1 MPGRH
6 LLLVS
11 LTIAAIGAVIYRIN
25 AITITL
31 LLICV
36 LLLMINFNRYLFVLL
51 LSLTVP
57 FTLYFIYDSH
67 DLKQQISQV
76 HPDKQQINGMIFPDS
91 VNIDGDKLKTD
102 AHLENG
108 QVVRL
113 YYTLTS
119 ETEKNNWLCETHVI
133 RFSASAKVSRIK
145 PATNFNQ
152 FDAQKYYETKHITHQ
167 ANVEFLHCDSGQAKN
182 WYQKI
187 RYQLHIWHAMSL
199 QNAEKLPQPLS
210 DYAQALILG
219 TTPQTLYENNPGVQ
233 VLGLIHLFSVSGFH
247 VSYLLMLLMAG
258 FKRLYI
264 PKEIASGIGALALI
278 MYFIF
283 AGEPAVLVR
292 ALIAGLLLM
301 FQQASHCKIKS
312 FNIWALSLLGSLIYA
327 PGILLTLGGQLS
339 FALTFCLLFTQ
350 KLNFWQ
356 VNLLL
361 SVVSFPLIVVQQYHW
376 HLLQT
381 CANFAAIPV
390 FGTLIVPCVM
400 IGYFGQSV
408 TGVVYWMNATIA
420 SFAKTLDWLATWPGD
435 LIIGKIPWLFVLLLL
450 IAGLLCFVREK
461 KVALYARVLWPTIF
475 AITLIWTHFPVHGEL
490 TTFDIGQGDA
500 ALIRTPFNRT
510 VTLIDT
516 GGKVTFGQQKN
527 WQKQR
532 FTQTNGE
539 AVIVNYLHSCGIS
552 RVDHLVLTHQDFDHI
567 GDAKIILQK
576 MSVKYVIVP
585 AGMMKKE
592 AYMREIQPYLKKA
605 QVIEAIAGTKAPK
618 LPLQILHPFV
628 AGEAD
633 NENSI
638 ALFGKIGGKQL
649 FTAGDLDQDGEV
661 AIANRYPN
669 LVVDLIK
676 FGHHGSKT
684 STNPEIMKRWHPQIG
699 IISAGRHNR
708 YNHPSEETLKTAQD
722 NQILVYNTQAH
733 GMIKYSYFREKGHF
747 KVKLTDE
754 FTTTTAEH

>member
-1 MPGRH
+1 VATAKPRVGSTRGFAGAHLSVEQAVEEQADAIPHAAEDTTLVDGIQGDQVGTVYHFIVQLHFDLADHVALGDWRNQVRVHGHAGRELFQLAFRH
-6 LLLVS
+6 GQGQVFSQAGLDLRGR
-11 LTIAAIGAVIYRIN
+11 AFPYRRGRQFS
-25 AITITL
+25 TL
-31 LLICV
+31 LIEGLGFEEAETV
-36 LLLMINFNRYLFVLL
+36 SQQL
-51 LSLTVP
+51 LS
-57 FTLYFIYDSH
+57 
-67 DLKQQISQV
+67 
-76 HPDKQQINGMIFPDS
+76 
-91 VNIDGDKLKTD
+91 
-102 AHLENG
+102 
-108 QVVRL
+108 
-113 YYTLTS
+113 
-119 ETEKNNWLCETHVI
+119 
-133 RFSASAKVSRIK
+133 FSS
-145 PATNFNQ
+145 TCQ
-152 FDAQKYYETKHITHQ
+152 
-167 ANVEFLHCDSGQAKN
+167 
-182 WYQKI
+182 
-187 RYQLHIWHAMSL
+187 
-199 QNAEKLPQPLS
+199 
-210 DYAQALILG
+210 
-219 TTPQTLYENNPGVQ
+219 
-233 VLGLIHLFSVSGFH
+233 
-247 VSYLLMLLMAG
+247 
-258 FKRLYI
+258 
-264 PKEIASGIGALALI
+264 
-278 MYFIF
+278 
-283 AGEPAVLVR
+283 
-292 ALIAGLLLM
+292 
-301 FQQASHCKIKS
+301 
-312 FNIWALSLLGSLIYA
+312 
-327 PGILLTLGGQLS
+327 QLS

-435 LIIGKIPWLFVLLLL
+435 LIVGKIPWLFVLLLL

-461 KVALYARVLWPTIF
+461 KVALYSRVLWPTIF

-576 MSVKYVIVP
+576 MSVKYVILP

-605 QVIEAIAGTKAPK
+605 QVIEAIAGTKVPK

-699 IISAGRHNR
+699 IVSAGRHNR